1 MVNRDYNHPSIV
13 FYSIGNEVAE
23 PHEEKGIKVE
33 KELIDLFHKLDPTRA
48 VTCGF
53 NIMIVFLATQ
63 NQSLFPAGGSSN
75 TNSSNT
81 NSSNTNNDEKRENK
95 IAMTINSSTEFNA
108 MAQQVGPRMNMAG
121 NTPEADAASTPGLD
135 LLDIA
140 GYNYASGRY
149 PLDGEQHPNR
159 ILIGSET
166 FPFDIAKNLEMV
178 EIFPYLIG
186 DFMWTAWDYI
196 GETGA
201 GAWSYTT
208 DGFGFTKPYPWLLAD
223 VGTFDILGNENA
235 ELGYA
240 MTVLVPIKDPILVFN
255 LRITQMLNQQNPSSV
270 EQMLCLLGH
279 GVAVKETKQ
288 MSKFMTTVIT

>member
-13 FYSIGNEVAE
+13 FYSFGNEVAE
-23 PHEEKGIKVE
+23 PHEEKRIKVE

-75 TNSSNT
+75 TN
-81 NSSNTNNDEKRENK
+81 NDEKKENK
-95 IAMTINSSTEFNA
+95 MAMTINSSTEFNA
-108 MAQQVGPRMNMAG
+108 MTQQVGPRMNMAG

-166 FPFDIAKNLEMV
+166 FPFDIAKNWEMV
-178 EIFPYLIG
+178 EKFPYLIG
-186 DFMWTAWDYI
+186 VFMWTAWDYI

-208 DGFGFTKPYPWLLAD
+208 DGFGFTKPFPWLLAD

-240 MTVLVPIKDPILVFN
+240 MTVWGPIKDPILVFN

-288 MSKFMTTVIT
+288 MPKFMTTVIT